1 MTPKKPQIL
10 YSPML
15 ASFGGGSA
23 RGFNPGGG
31 DLYAFSS
38 FTFTNAG
45 QTGRT
50 GPSLAQCQSA
60 YSGEAFLSGF
70 FTMTT
75 TGYQKWT
82 VPRTGDYTFIVKGA
96 ESGASTNQGSVTGKG
111 AILSGF
117 VISLNESD
125 VLTLVVGQTGP
136 TVTFSGGGGGGSFV
150 VNGSTLLLAAGG
162 GGGGG
167 VYNPDQNGQNASSTL
182 SVTNSTSSQ
191 GGSAGANN
199 GGSGGAGF
207 SGDGSNSYSNGGGH
221 DFSNGFEGGVGSGT
235 SRANGGFGGG
245 GAGGAGTAANAGG
258 GGGGYRGGDG
268 QQGASPWSNGD
279 ASTNARDT
287 NVTAGTVS
295 TNNSGH
301 GSISIT
307 APT

>member
-1 MTPKKPQIL
+1 MSFMTPKKPQIL

-96 ESGASTNQGSVTGKG
+96 ESGAST
-111 AILSGF
+111 
-117 VISLNESD
+117 
-125 VLTLVVGQTGP
+125 
-136 TVTFSGGGGGGSFV
+136 
-150 VNGSTLLLAAGG
+150 
-162 GGGGG
+162 
-167 VYNPDQNGQNASSTL
+167 NPDQNGQNASSTL